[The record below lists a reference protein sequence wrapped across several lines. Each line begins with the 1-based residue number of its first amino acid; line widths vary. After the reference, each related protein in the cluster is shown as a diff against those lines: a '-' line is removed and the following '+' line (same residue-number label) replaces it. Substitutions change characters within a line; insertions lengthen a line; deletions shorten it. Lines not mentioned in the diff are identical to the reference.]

1 MTYCTKCGE
10 NNPEGSAH
18 CSKCGERL
26 YSQTQ
31 PEKASSR
38 SVRRRSSDACWEEE
52 RKGVSRQAIL
62 ILGIIFIIVSVLS
75 FIAIFNPDEF
85 AEFFEDFGARMEE
98 FFTSASFQDAAE
110 VIGPIVM
117 ILIGLAILFGTY
129 RSSIRF
135 KERKERDPPKRSSD
149 ACWDEDDKHASL
161 WGYLVGTAI
170 LFGGIVLAA
179 ELWYDISA
187 EYVTP
192 FIIGGFAVV
201 IIWYGL
207 KMSKD

>member
-1 MTYCTKCGE
+1 MVYCTKCGE
-10 NNPEGSAH
+10 TNPDDSAH
-18 CSKCGERL
+18 CTKCGERL
-26 YSQTQ
+26 FKQTQ
-31 PEKASSR
+31 PDKASSR
-38 SVRRRSSDACWEEE
+38 SVRRRSSNACWEDEE
-52 RKGVSRQAIL
+52 KGVSRQAI
-62 ILGIIFIIVSVLS
+62 ITLGIIFLIVAILS
-75 FIAIFNPDEF
+75 FIAIINPDEF
-85 AEFFEDFGARMEE
+85 EEFFVDLGARMEE

-129 RSSIRF
+129 RSSIRY
-135 KERKERDPPKRSSD
+135 KERQQRDPPKRSSA

-187 EYVTP
+187 ENITP
-192 FIIGGFAVV
+192 LIIAGFAIV

-207 KMSKD
+207 KMSKK